1 MHGVAEGLLGASD
14 SYEEIRFIFSHR
26 EDQFI
31 AVFYTAQGQ
40 LQVSPATPIPN
51 FRSRILPRILRP
63 QRLTPA
69 GKLLDLLWVFEAE
82 LPWKGRSAV
91 LLQE

>member
-1 MHGVAEGLLGASD
+1 VQATATRKFDLFLATAKINSSQFSILL
-14 SYEEIRFIFSHR
+14 RR
-26 EDQFI
+26 
-31 AVFYTAQGQ
+31 Q